1 MYGPITY
8 DLVSLLRDAYVEWD
22 EERVLDWCI
31 RYWEAARAAGRT
43 LCAAGINPGFAMDV
57 FGDGKTALKA
67 SYARYVAGQAIAF
80 ANQVNPI
87 GALTAS
93 DTRTWTDTDG
103 NGLPFD
109 AAGNI
114 QLNELGTSTTSSTFA
129 TSAFSR

>member
-1 MYGPITY
+1 FGECSDGTVDAG
-8 DLVSLLRDAYVEWD
+8 DLCTGQVQNWKDISP
-22 EERVLDWCI
+22 RV
-31 RYWEAARAAGRT
+31 
-43 LCAAGINPGFAMDV
+43 GFAMDV

-67 SYARYVAGQAIAF
+67 SYARYMAGQAIAF

-93 DTRTWTDTDG
+93 DTRAWTDVDK

-114 QLNELGTSTTSSTFA
+114 QLNERTNS
-129 TSAFSR
+129 